1 MFTSWFSRIFPQ
13 SSTRFIQIWTSQTAL
28 VKKKHDIAMKNL
40 KNLLVPIPIRS
51 LKKSQKPR
59 IEKHLLDFDNDDRFL
74 RFGYHASD
82 DQIKSYVRSLNFE
95 RDDIYGI
102 FNRRLQ
108 LIAMAHLAFG
118 EKESRSANQVEFG
131 VSVVKNARGRGY
143 GALMFDRALTHARN
157 KGATQ
162 MVIHAL
168 SENTAMLKIATNA
181 GAKVERDG
189 GESEAYLYIPPASI
203 SSHVEEI
210 VDEQF
215 AEFDYNLKLQV
226 KLIGAALQDFRNA
239 L

>member
-1 MFTSWFSRIFPQ
+1 
-13 SSTRFIQIWTSQTAL
+13 
-28 VKKKHDIAMKNL
+28 
-40 KNLLVPIPIRS
+40 
-51 LKKSQKPR
+51 
-59 IEKHLLDFDNDDRFL
+59 
-74 RFGYHASD
+74 
-82 DQIKSYVRSLNFE
+82 
-95 RDDIYGI
+95 
-102 FNRRLQ
+102 
-108 LIAMAHLAFG
+108 
-118 EKESRSANQVEFG
+118 
-131 VSVVKNARGRGY
+131 
-143 GALMFDRALTHARN
+143 
-157 KGATQ
+157 

>member
-1 MFTSWFSRIFPQ
+1 MRTSWFNRIFPQ
-13 SSTRFIQIWTSQTAL
+13 SATRFIQKWTSQSSL

-59 IEKHLLDFDNDDRFL
+59 IEKHLLDLDNDDRFL

-82 DQIKSYVRSLNFE
+82 DQIKSYVRSLNFD